1 MNLLKNG
8 KTIDPW
14 LRTRLSEINRLLIE
28 MLAFHIGKSDAE
40 KKSNELK
47 LAFIRELRDS
57 LNGSSFAQ

>member
-1 MNLLKNG
+1 MV
-8 KTIDPW
+8 D
-14 LRTRLSEINRLLIE
+14 LRTQNEWQLGYPLLIE